1 MRYLISIALIALISG
16 CSLNIVDMPLNREDQ
31 QKLLTDSDNDGV
43 ITARDKCPRTIA
55 GARVNNDG
63 CGVEIIKKIRRK
75 LEVNFDKNSYV
86 VVPKYYKEI
95 EGLADFMREYP
106 TTAVTIEGHTS
117 KVGSKSY
124 NLKLSQN
131 RANAVK
137 AILINNFG
145 IQEDRVAAVGYGFE
159 RLLEEGKSDRANA
172 KNRRIVA
179 EISSEKYINDMKW
192 TIYSVDKTDQ

>member
-1 MRYLISIALIALISG
+1 MKYLISIALIALMSG
-16 CSLNIVDMPLNREDQ
+16 CSLNIVSIPLSPKSQ
-31 QKLLTDSDNDGV
+31 QKTLSDSDHDGV
-43 ITARDKCPRTIA
+43 ITARDKCPHTIA

-63 CGVEIIKKIRRK
+63 CGVEIIKNIRRK
-75 LEVNFDKNSYV
+75 LEVNFENNSYV

-95 EGLADFMREYP
+95 KGLADFMREYP

-124 NLKLSQN
+124 NIKLSQN
-131 RANAVK
+131 RADAVK
-137 AILINNFG
+137 TILINNYG
-145 IQEDRVAAVGYGFE
+145 VQAERVAAVGYGFD
-159 RLLEEGKSDRANA
+159 RLLEEGNNEFANA